1 MKRLLPFLLLGAV
14 ACQNPNME
22 TTLPNDVQAI
32 SLLGDTLK
40 TNTVRDLPNRLIVRI
55 DSLKQVAMDNDTPVE
70 AAIWDAR
77 LLGYQGEYRDAI
89 ALLDKEIEQNP
100 NNAALYRH
108 RGHRYLSTRQF
119 DAAIQ
124 DFEKAAELIEG
135 TDDIIEQDGL
145 PNALNQPTSTLHTN
159 IWYHLGLAYY
169 VTGQY
174 EKAQNAYEKCIE
186 ASKNNDMMV
195 ATQYWYYM
203 TLRKH
208 GQDELAGQVI
218 QGIEEDLEVIEND
231 DYHKLLLVFKGVF
244 DADKI
249 LEEGQADALSNATVG
264 YGIGFWHHIN
274 GREERAKEVWRGVYD
289 AGNWASFG
297 YIASEAELA
306 SN

>member
-55 DSLKQVAMDNDTPVE
+55 DSLKQVAMDNNTPVE

-89 ALLDKEIEQNP
+89 TLLDKEIEQNP

-186 ASKNNDMMV
+186 ASKNNDMKV